1 MASPQRIHP
10 TPAEPLHARA
20 MDDLSFIRRTME
32 RATAFTA
39 VPGWGGVAMGVT
51 ALVAGGVAHQA
62 QAPDER
68 LAVWLGASVVALLIG
83 GWAMA
88 GKARRAGTTV
98 FSWSGRRF
106 VLSFLP
112 PLVVGALL
120 TYRWRARD
128 CIEALPGTWLLLYG
142 TGVVTGGAFSVRVVP
157 IMGICF
163 MLLGVSG
170 ALRTAGVGQRAHG
183 RRIRRSPHR
192 VRAADREEVRWLSPT
207 WHRGIRP
214 TARQPPPPSRGR
226 AWRRG
231 RGTARS
237 SWTG

>member
-39 VPGWGGVAMGVT
+39 VPGWGGVAMGIT

-62 QAPDER
+62 APDEH

-88 GKARRAGTTV
+88 AKARRAGTTV

-106 VLSFLP
+106 MLSFLP

-120 TYRWRARD
+120 TYTLARAGLHD
-128 CIEALPGTWLLLYG
+128 ALPGTWLLLYG
-142 TGVVTGGAFSVRVVP
+142 TGVVTGGAFSVRAVP

-163 MLLGVSG
+163 MLLGGV
-170 ALRTAGVGQRAHG
+170 ALFGPPAWGNVLMAAGFGGLHIAFG
-183 RRIRRSPHR
+183 LLIARRY
-192 VRAADREEVRWLSPT
+192 
-207 WHRGIRP
+207 G
-214 TARQPPPPSRGR
+214 G
-226 AWRRG
+226 
-231 RGTARS
+231 
-237 SWTG
+237 